1 MAAANVLTAGTT
13 AASSS
18 DTTVTSDTLFGLK
31 GTGEAVQVFI
41 EVKTDAGAYH
51 LIGQLTHRSSQA
63 HKAGGVSL
71 TSITISVV
79 PPDLLQQTE
88 EPSLARP
95 PQYLPQIGVSR
106 YQPQAGKVC

>member
-41 EVKTDAGAYH
+41 EVKDDAGAYH
-51 LIGQLTHRSSQA
+51 LIGQLTSEQPASILA
-63 HKAGGVSL
+63 AGTYRFRRPAGPNCGVYS
-71 TSITISVV
+71 
-79 PPDLLQQTE
+79 
-88 EPSLARP
+88 A
-95 PQYLPQIGVSR
+95 
-106 YQPQAGKVC
+106 